1 MKKDNSNLTPEEEF
15 DTEMFEEE
23 NPKAAL
29 ARIIVAGIAL
39 LATIVI
45 ILLLLF
51 VNKKGMETPNEDQLR
66 ADIIEFSENNAIEEN
81 AIPTPKPQT
90 FDRNQKDSAKNLKD
104 KKANN
109 SDNDFNSKNEKDKL
123 NGSVSENSLKDEM
136 AYSNEPVMELD
147 VKNYSKVKYDA
158 KSNLMELED
167 YFNQGNWEAVDDLV
181 HLDRFIAMSYEFRGT
196 DEFAYY
202 GDVDSAGKP
211 NGKGVAVYADNKYY
225 FGDWKDG
232 VRSGS
237 GTWVHFHIHL
247 KTNYTDVI
255 TYHQYVG
262 EFRNDYPEGQGQDHY
277 EYDPI
282 IMQDNK
288 WYITNYMGEFKK
300 GLIDGDMYC
309 TATDKNGSYCDYNG
323 TAENGRFDYISEAR
337 DKNNRGPVLIGAE
350 NSDNYIWMSEKENRF
365 IGVIAYNSKNK

>member
-1 MKKDNSNLTPEEEF
+1 MSYNSNKN
-15 DTEMFEEE
+15 DT
-23 NPKAAL
+23 
-29 ARIIVAGIAL
+29 
-39 LATIVI
+39 
-45 ILLLLF
+45 
-51 VNKKGMETPNEDQLR
+51 
-66 ADIIEFSENNAIEEN
+66 
-81 AIPTPKPQT
+81 
-90 FDRNQKDSAKNLKD
+90 AKSLKD
-104 KKANN
+104 KKGNN
-109 SDNDFNSKNEKDKL
+109 SNTDFNSKNGKDKPT
-123 NGSVSENSLKDEM
+123 GSVSENSLKDEL
-136 AYSNEPVMELD
+136 AYSEEPVMELD
-147 VKNYSKVKYDA
+147 VKNYSKVKYDT

-202 GDVDSAGKP
+202 GDVDSSGEP

-225 FGDWKDG
+225 FGDWKNG
-232 VRSGS
+232 VRSGN

-300 GLIDGDMYC
+300 GLIDGAMYC

-323 TAENGRFDYISEAR
+323 TAENGSFEYISEAR